1 MKKKITSVQYNK
13 IALIFNKAMANKT
26 SHIKNRVK
34 RSGAVTI
41 QEGKAVKSSILSPDS
56 EELNEIEKIL
66 HSLIKT

>member
-1 MKKKITSVQYNK
+1 
-13 IALIFNKAMANKT
+13 MANKT